1 MTDGLGRTLR
11 ESSVSAKRAEFID
24 LERHC
29 AARPDDRNGR
39 RLLLQLFIALGQPDD
54 LPGASLMLAP
64 VDRPPRIAVLTP
76 YFQESVEVLARC
88 HRSVRQQ
95 TVPCEHILVADGFPR
110 TELDGW
116 PVRHIRL
123 PSSSRDFGDTPRRIA
138 GEAAIEAGFDAVVN
152 LDADN
157 WFRPRHVES
166 LFACHRAR
174 GTAICHSART
184 LHRTDGTLMPLI
196 ERSDNRV
203 HVDTNCYLVA
213 SGAFDLLPLW
223 GTWPRELSRIGDRM
237 FFHAM
242 LARGYAH
249 SFTGAMTMCYEAT
262 HLAFYRAVAEAPPP
276 GVRPD
281 IDLAELF
288 AWHGTLPQTERDDLD
303 RRFGFSVT
311 RMLGSLRG
319 APA

>member
-1 MTDGLGRTLR
+1 MGRDR
-11 ESSVSAKRAEFID
+11 HCAESSISAKRAEFID

-29 AARPDDRNGR
+29 ATRPDDRDGR
-39 RLLLQLFIALGQPDD
+39 RRRLQIFIALGQPDD
-54 LPGASLMLAP
+54 LPGASLELASVNQP
-64 VDRPPRIAVLTP
+64 LRIAVLTP
-76 YFQESVEVLARC
+76 YFQESVDVLARC
-88 HRSVRQQ
+88 HRRS
-95 TVPCEHILVADGFPR
+95 TADHLLRTHTGRRRFPR
-110 TELDGW
+110 TELDSW

-123 PSSSRDFGDTPRRIA
+123 PSSGQDFGDTPRRIA
-138 GEAAIEAGFDAVVN
+138 GEAAIAAGFDAVVN

-166 LFACHRAR
+166 LLACHLAR
-174 GTAICHSART
+174 GVPICHSART
-184 LHRTDGTLMPLI
+184 LHRIDGTLMPLI
-196 ERSDNRV
+196 ERSDNSV
-203 HVDTNCYLVA
+203 HVDTNCYLVT

-242 LARGYAH
+242 LARGYSH

-262 HLAFYRAVAEAPPP
+262 HLAFYQAVAEAPPA

-281 IDLAELF
+281 IDLAQLF
-288 AWHGTLPQTERDDLD
+288 AWHGALPQTERDDLD

-311 RMLGSLRG
+311 RMLAGLRG